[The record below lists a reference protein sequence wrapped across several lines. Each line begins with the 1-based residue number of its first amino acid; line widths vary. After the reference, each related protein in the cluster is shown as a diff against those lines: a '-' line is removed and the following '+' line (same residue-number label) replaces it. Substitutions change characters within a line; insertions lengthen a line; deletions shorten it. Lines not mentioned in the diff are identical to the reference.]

1 MKRKNLTRTLFLAV
15 MLPVLLLIS
24 CTKKQNWTQ
33 FRGSEGT
40 MSIAASNLPAE
51 WGTDKNVLWQTDLDG
66 TGYSSPVVWND
77 MVFITSAFPEK
88 VNPAPERPAGPPPQA
103 GQGPQGGPP
112 SQAGQSPQG
121 GQAPQQG
128 QRPPQ
133 PAGPPVP
140 EVRDTSYMNEIYK
153 WEVICFDLATG
164 RENWRQTAC
173 QGAPKAGKNP
183 NSTYACET
191 PVTNGKQIVASFG
204 MHGIFCY
211 DMEGNLVWQKDPGV
225 YYTQRGWGTGSSP
238 VIYNDK
244 VFIQTDNEEN
254 SFLVALDIATG
265 NELWRVTRDEKTTYS
280 TPFIWKNKS
289 GTELV
294 TTGKTA
300 RSYDPETGKLLWEL
314 KLGGEQVIPSPT
326 GDQELLYLGNAG
338 GRDAKS
344 VLFAV
349 KAGTSGE
356 VAWQTEESGLA
367 NPSPLLY
374 NGLLYVIG
382 GRGEIA
388 VLDATDG
395 SLKYQKRI
403 SGIGSVWSSPWAF
416 NERVYFFDENG
427 TTRVFK
433 AGPAFEQVAENSLE
447 GEKFWASVAVA
458 GDSYIFRSG
467 DKLYCIK
474 N

>member
-1 MKRKNLTRTLFLAV
+1 MNRKNLIGIFILAV
-15 MLPVLLLIS
+15 ILPFMLLTS
-24 CTKKQNWTQ
+24 CTTKQNWTQ

-40 MSIAASNLPAE
+40 MSVTASGLPTE
-51 WGTDKNVLWQTDLDG
+51 WGTGKNVLWSADLNG
-66 TGYSSPVVWND
+66 TGYSSPVVWGTK
-77 MVFITSAFPEK
+77 VFITSTFPEK

-103 GQGPQGGPP
+103 VQGPQGG
-112 SQAGQSPQG
+112 QA
-121 GQAPQQG
+121 AQQG

-140 EVRDTSYMNEIYK
+140 EVRDTSYINEIYK

-164 RENWRQTAC
+164 RENWRQVAY
-173 QGAPKAGKNP
+173 QGAPKAGKNQ

-211 DMEGNLVWQKDPGV
+211 DMEGNLIWQKDPGV

-244 VFIQTDNEEN
+244 VFIQADNEEN
-254 SFLVALDIATG
+254 SFLLALDIATG

-326 GDQELLYLGNAG
+326 GDEELLYLGNAG
-338 GRDAKS
+338 GREAKS

-382 GRGEIA
+382 SRGEIA

-403 SGIGSVWSSPWAF
+403 TGIGSVWSSPWAF

-447 GEKFWASVAVA
+447 GNKFWASVAVA
-458 GDSYIFRSG
+458 GDAYIFRSG